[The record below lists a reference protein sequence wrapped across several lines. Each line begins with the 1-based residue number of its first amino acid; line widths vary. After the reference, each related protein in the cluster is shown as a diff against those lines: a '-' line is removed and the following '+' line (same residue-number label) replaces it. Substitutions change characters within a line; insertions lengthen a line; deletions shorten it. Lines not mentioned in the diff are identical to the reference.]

1 MLQYGSHLVIL
12 RRYTV
17 SEFKPDIWRLQAQF
31 NTQGLVTAL
40 SNDDAGVR
48 RRAAAALRALGAFH
62 TIPDL
67 KKALERETDEETRAT
82 LDTTITMLQQ
92 EKDGSQRVAD
102 LTPSKV
108 KTLVEQLIEKLK
120 STQNSSAIIRIARA
134 LGEIGD
140 KQAVESLVLI
150 FNNTEVP
157 IKVRLAV
164 AEALLKLESAPV
176 EVSLLGALRSPEWRV
191 RRNGAAILG
200 QLRATW
206 AVEPLA
212 TALRDENEIVRR
224 TALAA
229 LRNIGTKEAG
239 EAIEAVRQSLAKK
252 STKTSK
258 TVSADSAESPTTSPP
273 ADDKAPD
280 VQWPDSK
287 KQIDIQASMVTKPL
301 DPGMVDRLDLGKKTD
316 SPKKSKTESDDSDKD
331 PESAEE

>member
-1 MLQYGSHLVIL
+1 MLQYGSCLIL
-12 RRYTV
+12 AFRRYVV

-31 NTQGLVTAL
+31 NTKGLVTAL
-40 SNDDAGVR
+40 SNDDAGIR
-48 RRAAAALRALGAFH
+48 RRAAAALRALGAVH

-67 KKALERETDEETRAT
+67 EKALEQETDEETRAT
-82 LDTTITMLQQ
+82 LDMTITMLRQ
-92 EKDGSQRVAD
+92 EQDGSQPAP

-120 STQNSSAIIRIARA
+120 TTEDAGAIIRIARA

-150 FNNTEVP
+150 FNNTRVP

-176 EVSLLGALRSPEWRV
+176 EVSLLGALRNGDWKV

-200 QLRATW
+200 QLRAAW

-212 TALRDENEIVRR
+212 IALQDENEIVRR

-229 LRNIGTKEAG
+229 LRNIGTKEARD
-239 EAIEAVRQSLAKK
+239 AIEAVRRSLGKT

-258 TVSADSAESPTTSPP
+258 AVSADDAPKSADGSAAEKARDVEWP
-273 ADDKAPD
+273 A
-280 VQWPDSK
+280 SK
-287 KQIDIQASMVTKPL
+287 KQIDVQSRMVTKPL
-301 DPGMVDRLDLGKKTD
+301 DPTVVDRLLKAEPADETD
-316 SPKKSKTESDDSDKD
+316 SDSDGTGET
-331 PESAEE
+331 PESAEQQ

>member
-1 MLQYGSHLVIL
+1 M
-12 RRYTV
+12 

-40 SNDDAGVR
+40 SNDDAGIR

-67 KKALERETDEETRAT
+67 KKAFERETDEETRST
-82 LDTTITMLQQ
+82 LSTTITMLQQ
-92 EKDGSQRVAD
+92 EQDGSQPVAD

-108 KTLVEQLIEKLK
+108 QTLVEQLVEKLK
-120 STQNSSAIIRIARA
+120 SIEDAGATIRVARA

-140 KQAVESLVLI
+140 KQAVEPLVLI
-150 FNNTEVP
+150 FNNTRVP
-157 IKVRLAV
+157 IRVRLAV

-176 EVSLLGALRSPEWRV
+176 EVSLLGALRSPDWRV

-239 EAIEAVRQSLAKK
+239 EAIEAVRRSLVKT

-258 TVSADSAESPTTSPP
+258 TVSADSPEAATPVPSPG
-273 ADDKAPD
+273 DNIPD
-280 VQWPDSK
+280 VQWPDRK
-287 KQIDIQASMVTKPL
+287 KKTDVQSRATKPL
-301 DPGMVDRLDLGKKTD
+301 DPSVVDRLLKKKTD
-316 SPKKSKTESDDSDKD
+316 PLEKGETKSDDSDDSDEEPKQ
-331 PESAEE
+331 AEQQ